1 MYYTIYDLE
10 NKKIGIAV
18 NTSPFH
24 GLFSVSRFP
33 LSAIIILSVLA
44 FMIFTVSVAFYVD
57 YKLKERS
64 KEKFDAERKMS
75 MEKVIM
81 LDE

>member
-18 NTSPFH
+18 NNNPMN
-24 GLFSVSRFP
+24 GLFYYSKFP
-33 LSAIIILSVLA
+33 VSAIIILSVLG
-44 FMIFTVSVAFYVD
+44 FMIFAVSVAAYVD

-64 KEKFDAERKMS
+64 KQNQD
-75 MEKVIM
+75 
-81 LDE
+81 

>member
-18 NTSPFH
+18 NNVSMN
-24 GLFSVSRFP
+24 GLFFYSRFP
-33 LSAIIILSVLA
+33 ISAIIILSVLG
-44 FMIFTVSVAFYVD
+44 FMIFAVSVAAYVD

-64 KEKFDAERKMS
+64 KQSQD
-75 MEKVIM
+75 
-81 LDE
+81 